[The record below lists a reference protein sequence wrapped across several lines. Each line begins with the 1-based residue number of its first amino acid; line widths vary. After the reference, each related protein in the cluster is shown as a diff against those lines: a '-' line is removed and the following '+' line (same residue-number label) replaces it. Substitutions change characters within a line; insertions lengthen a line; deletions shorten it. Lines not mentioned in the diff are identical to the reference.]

1 MVDIKNVIWK
11 LQNRPVLWQGG
22 RIEKKTEQN
31 YNIPKHTESGNNIQI
46 LLDCNHRKGVSTMNW
61 IQGIQRA
68 IDYVEV
74 NITEEIDYEETARQA
89 YSSPFHFQRVFGIL
103 CGMSLGDYIRM
114 RRISLAGEE
123 LSKGNAKIIDIAL
136 KYGYD
141 APESFSRAF
150 TRFHGISPSEA
161 KRGGKVKIFTPLSVK
176 LTLTGGSKMDYR
188 IEKRD
193 AFQVVCKRKRVGKP
207 QTANATPDITAMW
220 QEYGMDG
227 TVKKLIGCMPENPV
241 MKGLLGICFSSELN
255 AKQFPYGIG
264 VEYDGREID
273 DDLEVVTIPANT
285 YAVFTSKGKM
295 PDAFIKT
302 YNRIVTEFFPQSS
315 QYEYAENVE
324 FEVYSSADISD
335 PNYHCEIWIAVN
347 EKK

>member
-1 MVDIKNVIWK
+1 M
-11 LQNRPVLWQGG
+11 
-22 RIEKKTEQN
+22 T
-31 YNIPKHTESGNNIQI
+31 
-46 LLDCNHRKGVSTMNW
+46 W

-68 IDYVEV
+68 IDYVEA
-74 NITEEIDYEETARQA
+74 NITGEIAYEEVAKQA
-89 YSSPFHFQRVFGIL
+89 YSSEFHFQRVFGIL

-114 RRISLAGEE
+114 RRLSLAGEE
-123 LSKGNAKIIDIAL
+123 LAKGSSKIIDIAM

-141 APESFSRAF
+141 TPESFSRAF

-161 KRGGKVKIFTPLSVK
+161 KHGGKVKIFTPLSVK

-207 QTANATPDITAMW
+207 QSANAAQDITSMW
-220 QEYGMDG
+220 QEYGADG
-227 TVKKLIGCMPENPV
+227 TMKRLVGCIPKNPV
-241 MKGLLGICFSSELN
+241 MKGLLGICFSSELD

-264 VEYDGREID
+264 VEYDGRKID

-285 YAVFTSKGKM
+285 YAVFTSRGKM
-295 PDAFIKT
+295 PDAFIET

-324 FEVYSSADISD
+324 FEVYSSEDTSNPD
-335 PNYHCEIWIAVN
+335 YQCEIWIAVN
-347 EKK
+347 EKE